1 MKISIV
7 TPVFNDVRLARA
19 LDSIFAQRHRHELET
34 IVIDAGSTDD
44 TRQVLEAYR
53 DRISV
58 LVSEPDDGIYDGMN
72 KGLRLATG
80 DVVGI
85 LNADDQYSDPLVLRD
100 VMEAFAHPG
109 PHVDACYGDI
119 FYSNADGRVVRRWKS
134 GGCARWKWYFG
145 WMPPHPAFFV
155 RKRVYEQYGMLD
167 LRYPIAADYELMLRL
182 LLKNGISVR
191 YLNRTMVN
199 MAPGGTST
207 ASVKNIIKANLE
219 VSRAWRNNRL
229 RGGHLV
235 PILKPARKIF
245 QLGPLLGEFAAGK
258 PDAGKPL

>member
-19 LDSIFAQRHRHELET
+19 LDSIFAQQHRHELET
-34 IVIDAGSTDD
+34 IVIDAGSTDG
-44 TRQVLEAYR
+44 TREVLDAYR
-53 DRISV
+53 SRISV
-58 LVSEPDDGIYDGMN
+58 LISEPDDGIYDGMN
-72 KGLRLATG
+72 KGIGLATG

-85 LNADDQYSDPLVLRD
+85 LNADDQYSDSLVLRD
-100 VMEAFAHPG
+100 VMEAFEHPG
-109 PHVDACYGDI
+109 PGRGIDACYGDM
-119 FYSNADGRVVRRWKS
+119 FYSNADGKVVRRWRS
-134 GGCARWKWYFG
+134 GGCAKWKWYFG

-155 RKRVYEQYGMLD
+155 RKRVYEQYGTLD

-191 YLNRTMVN
+191 YLNRIMVN

-207 ASVKNIIKANLE
+207 ASVKNIIKGNLE

-245 QLGPLLGEFAAGK
+245 QLAPLGAFAARR
-258 PDAGKPL
+258 PDAEKS